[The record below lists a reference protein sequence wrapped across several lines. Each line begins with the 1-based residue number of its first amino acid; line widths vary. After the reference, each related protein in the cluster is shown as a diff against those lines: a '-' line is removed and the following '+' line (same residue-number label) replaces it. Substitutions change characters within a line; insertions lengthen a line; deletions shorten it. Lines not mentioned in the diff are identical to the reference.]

1 MELFKSIIHH
11 ASFSSWDFLDAIAWR
26 LWLPLNLIK
35 YCLHC
40 HEWLPPDPSVLIW
53 FWKLEWKI
61 WRQPWK
67 TTGNTIK
74 KHHLESWQHSLGRK
88 ATTLFFQRRL
98 RENFRHRLPGG
109 YANRELWRHL
119 CCRWWTMWFCTFET
133 GQRLDDIKNLDTVKA
148 RGQVLLNRNSVVL
161 VIVIHRKEWLKDELG
176 VLGIGF
182 PSQTLLGSRHRPSK

>member
-40 HEWLPPDPSVLIW
+40 HEWLPPDPSVLISTAG
-53 FWKLEWKI
+53 FWKIAWKI

-67 TTGNTIK
+67 TTGTTIK
-74 KHHLESWQHSLGRK
+74 NIILTPLSLGKKQRHF
-88 ATTLFFQRRL
+88 FFQRRL
-98 RENFRHRLPGG
+98 NGYGKFFPPRLPGG

-119 CCRWWTMWFCTFET
+119 CCRWWRVWFCTFET
-133 GQRLDDIKNLDTVKA
+133 GQRLDDIRNLDTVKA
-148 RGQVLLNRNSVVL
+148 RGQVWLKLYNSAVV
-161 VIVIHRKEWLKDELG
+161 VIVIQLYIQRNDWRISEEFWA
-176 VLGIGF
+176 
-182 PSQTLLGSRHRPSK
+182 